1 MKKALVLST
10 LAAAAGFAAVPA
22 SAMDILARVISSTPV
37 VQQVAV
43 PRQVCSNQPV
53 ITQSPNSGA
62 GALMGAIAGG
72 AAGNAI
78 GNGGGRAV
86 ATVIG
91 LVGGAMIGDR
101 IEGSNNQVQNMQQ
114 CTTQTYYENR
124 PSHYN
129 VVYEYQGTQYSTQMA
144 NDPGQYVRLQVTPVG
159 AMAPAPQTFQSAPQ
173 QPQAYS
179 QPIPVQ
185 PAYVEQSPTYVQ
197 PAYVQPVVYPA
208 IVTRPYRALLRAHRP
223 VAELRLQPGLWRHHP
238 VTGAKALR
246 PPVPVQSKKGALPAP
261 LFCLPVCD
269 GPYFGVSIK
278 GALEQHRPCRPRC
291 PAARRP

>member
-1 MKKALVLST
+1 MKKTLVLSA
-10 LAAAAGFAAVPA
+10 LAAASGLAAVPA

-53 ITQSPNSGA
+53 ITQQPNSGA

-86 ATVIG
+86 ATMIG
-91 LVGGAMIGDR
+91 LVGGAIVGDR
-101 IEGSNNQVQNMQQ
+101 IEGPNNQVQNMQQ

-129 VVYEYQGTQYSTQMA
+129 VVYEYQGTQYNTQMA

-159 AMAPAPQTFQSAPQ
+159 AMQPAPQTFQSAPQ
-173 QPQAYS
+173 PQT
-179 QPIPVQ
+179 
-185 PAYVEQSPTYVQ
+185 YVEPAQQGYVVQQPVTTYVQPTYVQ
-197 PAYVQPVVYPA
+197 PAVYPA
-208 IVTRPYRALLRAHRP
+208 YYPRPYYQPYYAPIGLSLNFGYSRGYGGHHRH
-223 VAELRLQPGLWRHHP
+223 WR
-238 VTGAKALR
+238 
-246 PPVPVQSKKGALPAP
+246 
-261 LFCLPVCD
+261 
-269 GPYFGVSIK
+269 
-278 GALEQHRPCRPRC
+278 
-291 PAARRP
+291 